1 MSKFRAGHVSIIGK
15 PNVGKS
21 TLLNQLINQKISIVT
36 RKPQTTRWNINGI
49 KTNNNYQII
58 FIDTPG
64 LQISPKYTLNR
75 YMNKEVSASLI
86 FVDIIIFVV
95 ESLNWDELDYNVVRL
110 LKRSDRSKL
119 FLAINKIDKIPK
131 KEMLLSEINSISKR
145 ADFDEIIP
153 ISAIKGVG
161 LDDLEKLVVKN
172 LPISEPLYPI
182 NQITDRSER
191 FFAAEFIREKLI
203 MRLSDEVPY
212 HTTVT
217 IDEFRDN
224 KDIIHID
231 ACIWV
236 EKEGQKPI
244 VIGKDGKV
252 LKEVGRL
259 ARIELETFFNKKV
272 NLKTWVKIRNKWR
285 DSKTVLKEFG
295 Y

>member
-131 KEMLLSEINSISKR
+131 KEMLLSEIDSISKR

-224 KDIIHID
+224 KDKIHID